1 MVVVVNYEWM
11 MKKMMKMKMKMIKL
25 MIWVFE
31 KNEMD

>member
-1 MVVVVNYEWM
+1 MVVANYEWM
-11 MKKMMKMKMKMIKL
+11 MKKMIKMKMIKL